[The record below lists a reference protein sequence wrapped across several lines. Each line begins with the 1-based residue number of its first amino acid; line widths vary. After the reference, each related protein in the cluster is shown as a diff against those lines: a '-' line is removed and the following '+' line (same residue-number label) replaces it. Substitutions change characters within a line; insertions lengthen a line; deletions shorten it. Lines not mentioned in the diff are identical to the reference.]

1 MEPMS
6 PCHKPSLC
14 SPTYKTAVLPM
25 QEVAIACHNAQGKL
39 GRLAVPIP
47 VLPLIPSCNHLQTE
61 LEATKV
67 GDKEVPRPYCSGRQ
81 TKHTAP
87 EGWRQGG
94 ASPFGKL
101 WKADR
106 AHRAPSHS
114 PFFKV

>member
-61 LEATKV
+61 LEAMRV
-67 GDKEVPRPYCSGRQ
+67 GDKEVPAPLESSGRQ
-81 TKHTAP
+81 TEHTAP
-87 EGWRQGG
+87 RLTVHF
-94 ASPFGKL
+94 SKFDVNLRP
-101 WKADR
+101 
-106 AHRAPSHS
+106 
-114 PFFKV
+114 